1 MDINSLSAMPAL
13 SFTPGSMIKL
23 GASFIMSILGIYY
36 LSSGKKQQ
44 NPESMLIGAALLI
57 ASFFIF

>member
-1 MDINSLSAMPAL
+1 
-13 SFTPGSMIKL
+13 MIKL